1 MMPMAGRASPSTGA
15 DVWSS
20 ADRAGG
26 GVARHSNVARRI
38 SARVA
43 IEYSQ
48 ELQTTTSP
56 GLSPAAEPHRGQVT
70 MMFRMISPNAG

>member
-1 MMPMAGRASPSTGA
+1 ML
-15 DVWSS
+15 
-20 ADRAGG
+20 
-26 GVARHSNVARRI
+26 ARRI

-43 IEYSQ
+43 IEYLQ
-48 ELQTTTSP
+48 ELQTTMSP

>member
-1 MMPMAGRASPSTGA
+1 MTPVGGRASPSTGS
-15 DVWSS
+15 DVKLTPER
-20 ADRAGG
+20 AAGG
-26 GVARHSNVARRI
+26 VSRHSMLARRI

-43 IEYSQ
+43 IEYLQ
-48 ELQTTTSP
+48 ELQTTMSP